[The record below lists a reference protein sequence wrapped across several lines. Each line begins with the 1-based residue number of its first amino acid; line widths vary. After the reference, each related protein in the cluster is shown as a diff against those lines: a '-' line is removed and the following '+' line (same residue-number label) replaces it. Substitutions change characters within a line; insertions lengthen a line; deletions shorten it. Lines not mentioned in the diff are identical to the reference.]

1 VPPRNTANNVPP
13 AQSSALAPAPAAAKC
28 WREPSIRAGAHPV
41 RVPPASVICFNLCN
55 LWRSF
60 FSSHISQ
67 IFTDSVELRLAVGLR
82 TPARALY

>member
-1 VPPRNTANNVPP
+1 MPPRNTANNVPP

-41 RVPPASVICFNLCN
+41 RVLCN

-60 FSSHISQ
+60 FSQISQ

-82 TPARALY
+82 TPARALH